1 MPDRR
6 SLLSRP
12 ALLALTLLASVAGVT
27 APAARAVAQPI
38 TQPAGETRP
47 PARFSRALLHEG
59 AFLADQPGRLV
70 TIGGGESAF
79 VFDRT
84 DAGRAVPPMSLLRST
99 TLMRMEQ
106 IRDARAGEARFRV
119 SGQVFLYKGRNYLL
133 PTFYRAMSEFT
144 DPAPAAIDP
153 DAPDPSA
160 DADPEVDELVRAIE
174 QFSPTPRDGD
184 FDPIAEADL
193 AAHAGDLMPDGSM
206 LTPRRGV
213 FIRTTGGEL
222 AFTIDTDADTAV
234 GPTTPIV
241 VLPGRTL
248 ALIERLVEEHGL
260 GTPFVLS
267 GRVFQYRGRN
277 YIIPSLVQAKPGDPA
292 GLRSIR

>member
-6 SLLSRP
+6 SIRHRS
-12 ALLALTLLASVAGVT
+12 ALRVLAMLASAVGAT
-27 APAARAVAQPI
+27 APVAHAYQP
-38 TQPAGETRP
+38 TGETRA
-47 PARFSRALLHEG
+47 PARFSRGLLHEG

-79 VFDRT
+79 VFDR
-84 DAGRAVPPMSLLRST
+84 DAPGRAVPPMSLLRST

-106 IRDARAGEARFRV
+106 IRDAREGEARFRV
-119 SGQVFLYKGRNYLL
+119 SGQVFLYKGRNYFL
-133 PTFYRAMSEFT
+133 PTFYRALSEFT
-144 DPAPAAIDP
+144 DPAPAVTDP
-153 DAPDPSA
+153 DTPDPSA
-160 DADPEVDELVRAIE
+160 DTDPEIDELVRAIE
-174 QFSPTPRDGD
+174 QFSPAPRDGD
-184 FDPIAEADL
+184 FDPVAEADI

-213 FIRTTGGEL
+213 FISTTSGEL
-222 AFTIDTDADTAV
+222 AFTIDVDADTAA
-234 GPTTPIV
+234 GPTTPMV

-248 ALIERLVEEHGL
+248 ALIDRLIEEHGM

-277 YIIPSLVQAKPGDPA
+277 YIIPSLVQAKPGDPS